1 MPEEKPPPGEIA
13 LMALTIVI
21 VALTL
26 ARYASLLVWPYNE
39 TLNTLVDSGMVVNAT
54 RVYGD
59 SIYTLVNAAR
69 ILIDLLASPL
79 TLVLLA
85 AVWLILEAR
94 TTRW

>member
-13 LMALTIVI
+13 LMALTIVV

-26 ARYASLLVWPYNE
+26 AKYSGLIVWPFNE
-39 TLNTLVDSGMVVNAT
+39 TLGRLSGTMLVNAT

-69 ILIDLLASPL
+69 ILIELLASPL

-85 AVWLILEAR
+85 AIWLILEAR